1 MKKKIVTGILT
12 EILGVCVLL
21 SCLCSCSAPAPA
33 GMYAPVDANKYV
45 EGVEDVIFSVPE
57 AYRITMS
64 SNMLAAVGKEDSFS
78 LQCRHSDYYYKDLE
92 KNYVELKKELVGFY
106 GQYEEVLEKDC
117 AVAEQSALCAR
128 YCLRISGKE
137 IKYVQYLFYKG
148 KQFYL
153 FTYSTQG
160 EINELLLE
168 EVLQTITFGK
178 EDYNA
183 PDGFRAVRNA
193 EADQINSDRYELYCP
208 DEWIL
213 DTSLGQISMRVPSS
227 QVISSVIFNEIDLG
241 QKPQDYIDRY
251 KEEVAPDFLF
261 GTEVTGLEKYICAT
275 VAQFSTVLKDFKLR
289 NVSPD
294 GNEQTVEIEKSTLLS
309 RREEYLKT
317 YTNEDQL
324 IFSYIEYTAKLSDF
338 DSHGSGS
345 LFRDPSGNEAE
356 DSSKMVEPVYEDYRV
371 RQYFLLNGKY
381 LYLFTCVSAE
391 ETFQNQ
397 EDDMVRVVKN
407 FVLKE
412 HA

>member
-1 MKKKIVTGILT
+1 MKKKTVTGILAV
-12 EILGVCVLL
+12 ILGACTLL
-21 SCLCSCSAPAPA
+21 SCLCSCDAPAPA
-33 GMYAPVDANKYV
+33 GMYAPVDAEEYV

-57 AYRITMS
+57 EYRVTMS
-64 SNMLAAVGKEDSFS
+64 SNMLAAVGKEDTFS
-78 LQCRHSDYYYKDLE
+78 LQCRHSDYYYRDLE
-92 KNYVELKKELVGFY
+92 KNYVELKKELVGLY

-117 AVAEQSALCAR
+117 TVAEQNALCAR
-128 YCLRISGKE
+128 YSLKISGIE
-137 IKYVQYLFYKG
+137 VKYVQYLFYKG

-153 FTYSTQG
+153 FTYSTKG
-160 EINELLLE
+160 ETNESLLE
-168 EVLQTITFGK
+168 EVLQTVAFGK
-178 EDYNA
+178 ENYKV
-183 PDGFRAVRNA
+183 PEGFRAVRNA

-227 QVISSVIFNEIDLG
+227 KVISGVVFNEIDLG
-241 QKPQDYIDRY
+241 EKPQDYIDRY
-251 KEEVAPDFLF
+251 KEKVASDFLF
-261 GTEVTGLEKYICAT
+261 GTEVTGLEEYICAT
-275 VAQFSTVLKDFKLR
+275 VAQFSTELKDFKLR

-294 GNEQTVEIEKSTLLS
+294 GSEQIVEIEKSTILS
-309 RREEYLKT
+309 RREEYLKA

-345 LFRDPSGNEAE
+345 LFHDPSNDETE
-356 DSSKMVEPVYEDYRV
+356 DSTKAEPIYEDYRV
-371 RQYFLLNGKY
+371 RQYFLLNGRY

-412 HA
+412 PA